1 MDSNGGIGHPHGIS
15 TDGEHGR
22 VVSLHK
28 RPPAVGRCWARRM
41 VILELFGRS
50 GTSTFAD
57 ALTLSSLFFAA
68 HLQRLLQRAVTGQ
81 RTVSGLSMTWASS
94 NSNFKLP
101 ISIFPRKEIVVKSQ
115 TWQQLTRQQNML
127 SCELYSKRRL
137 AVMLT

>member
-1 MDSNGGIGHPHGIS
+1 MDSNGGIEHPHGIS

-22 VVSLHK
+22 VVLLHK

-41 VILELFGRS
+41 LFWNSLAARHPHLCRC
-50 GTSTFAD
+50 AH
-57 ALTLSSLFFAA
+57 ASSLFFAA
-68 HLQRLLQRAVTGQ
+68 RLQRLPQRAVIGQ
-81 RTVSGLSMTWASS
+81 RTVSGSSMTWASS
-94 NSNFKLP
+94 NFKFKLS